1 MACYIVTFELKSPAH
16 VLGLPQTALKSR
28 LAGLQTALKSYPGYC
43 PLNATSWA
51 IKTDKKAREVRDH
64 LATKLGPGDRLF
76 VIRSGS
82 EGAWR
87 NPYGEENNDWLK
99 KNL

>member
-1 MACYIVTFELKSPAH
+1 MPSYIVTFELKDSAVQP
-16 VLGLPQTALKSR
+16 GLWE
-28 LAGLQTALKSYPGYC
+28 ALKSYSSYC

-51 IKTDKKAREVRDH
+51 IMTDKKAIEIRDH
-64 LATKLGPGDRLF
+64 LATKLGPDDRLF

-87 NPYGEENNDWLK
+87 NSYGKENDEWLK

>member
-1 MACYIVTFELKSPAH
+1 MACYIVTFELTESSRLPA
-16 VLGLPQTALKSR
+16 LKEALKSF
-28 LAGLQTALKSYPGYC
+28 AGYC

-51 IKTDKKAREVRDH
+51 ILSDKKASEVRDQ
-64 LATKLGPGDRLF
+64 LMTVLGAGDRLF

-87 NPYGEENNDWLK
+87 NSYGEKNNEWLK

>member
-1 MACYIVTFELKSPAH
+1 MACYIVTFELTESSRLPA
-16 VLGLPQTALKSR
+16 LKTALKSF
-28 LAGLQTALKSYPGYC
+28 GGYC

-51 IKTDKKAREVRDH
+51 ILSEKKATEVRDE
-64 LATKLGPGDRLF
+64 LAAVLGAGDRLF
-76 VIRSGS
+76 IIRSGS

-87 NPYGEENNDWLK
+87 NSYGEKHNEWLK